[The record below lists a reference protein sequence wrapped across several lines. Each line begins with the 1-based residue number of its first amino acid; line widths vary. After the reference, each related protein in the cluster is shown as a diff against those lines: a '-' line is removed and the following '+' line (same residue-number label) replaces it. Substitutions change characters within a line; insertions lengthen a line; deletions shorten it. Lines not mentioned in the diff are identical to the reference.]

1 MAGVLMLCAA
11 LLAGVSCALVVSLA
25 AAGARKSPGR
35 RRAIPVAGEFLRLAE
50 LVGHSRAGRYLA
62 GLKGADNLARH
73 VRAWFEQ
80 RGRRVSA
87 QGALAAY
94 VMASCGACLA
104 LWLVSGSALG
114 LVVGAVVCVGAA
126 AGLVGAQERRRRDL
140 YCAQMPE
147 ALRCLAA
154 ALGAG
159 KSLSQ
164 AIEHAGSSLPDPMGS
179 EFLQASFEI
188 KAGSS
193 VDKAV
198 GGLCSRVDAPGIALL
213 GAALQISQRTG
224 SSLNELFAQTA
235 QIASDSAALHRELEV
250 KTSQVRLSAKVVA
263 AMPIVLCGFLVLLSS
278 DYRAGLALPAG
289 RACLAIAVLLDA
301 CALMLVRRVMA
312 GSVR

>member
-1 MAGVLMLCAA
+1 MAGLLMLCAA
-11 LLAGVSCALVVSLA
+11 LLAGVGCASVVGLA
-25 AAGARKSPGR
+25 AGMPRFQAGR
-35 RRAIPVAGEFLRLAE
+35 RGVPMVGEFLRLAE
-50 LVGHSRAGRYLA
+50 LVGHSRPGRVLPKI
-62 GLKGADNLARH
+62 KGADSLSRS
-73 VRAWFEQ
+73 VSAWLER
-80 RGRRVSA
+80 RGRRVSP

-94 VMASCGACLA
+94 AMSSCLVTLA
-104 LWLVSGSALG
+104 LCLVSASALG
-114 LVVGAVVCVGAA
+114 LVVGAAACAGAA
-126 AGLVGAQERRRRDL
+126 AGVVGARERRQRDL

-147 ALRCLAA
+147 ALRCLSG

-164 AIEHAGSSLPDPMGS
+164 AIDHAGRTLPDPMGS

-188 KAGSS
+188 KAGGPP
-193 VDKAV
+193 DKAV
-198 GGLCSRVDAPGIALL
+198 DGLCSRVDAPGIALL

-235 QIASDSAALHRELEV
+235 QIASDSASLHRELEV

-263 AMPIVLCGFLVLLSS
+263 AMPAVLCGFLTLLSG

-289 RACLAIAVLLDA
+289 RACLAVAVLLDV

-312 GSVR
+312 GSLR

>member
-1 MAGVLMLCAA
+1 MEVVLMVCAA
-11 LLAGVSCALVVSLA
+11 LS
-25 AAGARKSPGR
+25 AGACCAILVGLASSGLRDASGR
-35 RRAIPVAGEFLRLAE
+35 VRAPHVAGEFFALAE
-50 LVGHSRAGRYLA
+50 LVGHGRVGHALA
-62 GLKGADNLARH
+62 SLPGAVGLGSH
-73 VRAWFEQ
+73 VASWLEG
-80 RGRRVSA
+80 RGRRVSP
-87 QGALAAY
+87 QGGLAAY
-94 VMASCGACLA
+94 LMLGCALCLA
-104 LWLVSGSALG
+104 LCVVSTSVLG
-114 LVVGAVVCVGAA
+114 LAVGVALSVSGAA
-126 AGLVGAQERRRRDL
+126 ALVGAQERRRRDL

-147 ALRCLAA
+147 AMRCLSG

-164 AIEHAGSSLPDPMGS
+164 AIEHAGQALPDPMGS

-198 GGLCSRVDAPGIALL
+198 EGLCSRIDAPGIALL

-235 QIASDSAALHRELEV
+235 RMASDSAALQRELEV

-263 AMPIVLCGFLVLLSS
+263 AMPVVLCGFLTLLSS

-289 RACLAIAVLLDA
+289 RASLFVAILLDV
-301 CALMLVRRVMA
+301 CALLLVRRVMS
-312 GSVR
+312 GSLR